1 MLLIYLFF
9 SNILD
14 AIDNR
19 IYGTI
24 KIVSYGVNKRVKV
37 RLTTDNW
44 ISYRDY
50 DAVYIM
56 DSFDGTHDRF
66 TFTLEIDRDRICVEN
81 NIQFCIC
88 HESYVGP
95 EYWDNN
101 YQQNYRFDCI
111 SRTIPDY
118 SG

>member
-66 TFTLEIDRDRICVEN
+66 TFTLEIDRDRICLGN

-118 SG
+118 TG